1 MININGKEWSELKD
15 EDIGHFLAD
24 PDTEE
29 SFFVEFKSDEVGP
42 ERVAGEISALAN
54 TFGGYIFF
62 GVSDSKQIDGCSKWN
77 EERIQHVI
85 HDAVSPTVVF
95 DVKKF
100 VIEGKTIFVLRIDEG
115 AEPPYITG
123 KGKIFERVSS
133 GSHCINDSLRLSQM
147 YSKHEKKLNERE
159 KKISIPPVSI
169 ELGNLYGYIDLGFS
183 LTVSDEK
190 RVASIF
196 TTAELKKIAQN
207 EINTVP
213 NFNLSRIGQSIVYT
227 PGGLSVTNG
236 QLPAH
241 LGNFIEI
248 MHDGSARMRV
258 LLTSKEPGDTTVN
271 MIEPFHYINS
281 FREFYKRIFGTIFP
295 DLFIYAKKYEKMEIV
310 KQFQPIFVYEEN
322 MVSDLPILGCY
333 NQKHQANLKERQ
345 AVLGIDRIITSDRIP
360 KSGLRTIDRKNMSEC
375 GIKDYSPDSIILEL
389 FFSRF
394 VEMGFPF
401 DVPLDKSELLEDENE

>member
-1 MININGKEWSELKD
+1 
-15 EDIGHFLAD
+15 
-24 PDTEE
+24 
-29 SFFVEFKSDEVGP
+29 
-42 ERVAGEISALAN
+42 
-54 TFGGYIFF
+54 
-62 GVSDSKQIDGCSKWN
+62 
-77 EERIQHVI
+77 
-85 HDAVSPTVVF
+85 
-95 DVKKF
+95 
-100 VIEGKTIFVLRIDEG
+100 
-115 AEPPYITG
+115 
-123 KGKIFERVSS
+123 
-133 GSHCINDSLRLSQM
+133 
-147 YSKHEKKLNERE
+147 
-159 KKISIPPVSI
+159 
-169 ELGNLYGYIDLGFS
+169 
-183 LTVSDEK
+183 
-190 RVASIF
+190 
-196 TTAELKKIAQN
+196 
-207 EINTVP
+207 
-213 NFNLSRIGQSIVYT
+213 
-227 PGGLSVTNG
+227 
-236 QLPAH
+236 
-241 LGNFIEI
+241 
-248 MHDGSARMRV
+248 MRV